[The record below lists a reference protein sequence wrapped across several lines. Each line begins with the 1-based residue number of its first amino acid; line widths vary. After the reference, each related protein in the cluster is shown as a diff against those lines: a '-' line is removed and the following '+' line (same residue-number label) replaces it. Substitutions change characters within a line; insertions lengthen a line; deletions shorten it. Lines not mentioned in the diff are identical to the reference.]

1 MISAFSDVENA
12 LIAVKK
18 LDEQEILSTEAVDHA
33 QKAYNI
39 SGVQYKHGLVDY
51 TTVLQTEA
59 ALLNNRNTQIL
70 TRLNRLIALTGL
82 YKRPSES
89 VLK

>member
-39 SGVQYKHGLVDY
+39 SGVQYKNGLVDY

-59 ALLNNRNTQIL
+59 TLLNNRNTQIL
-70 TRLNRLIALTGL
+70 TRLNSLIALTGL
-82 YKRPSES
+82 YKRPSEA